1 MKKRILTFLL
11 CVCLAIPAILAGCAP
26 KEEGKVN
33 DTPAADRGSWTV
45 VSPDGSL
52 TATLTQ
58 DGDGKLFY
66 TVKKDGVVTMER
78 SELGLVIAED
88 DLALTTLSNIS
99 SRKVS
104 GSYEN
109 KSGKTSHVTYEC
121 NETTLVF
128 KAWTFYL
135 DVVFRCYDDGY
146 AFRYGV
152 RRIDGGEGTMTVL
165 EEKTQFALPE
175 STTMWAQEYVSNT
188 PKKGEC
194 FSYEGSYDRRN
205 AAGVEPEQYLAMP
218 LLYKAGRSEIYTII
232 TESRLIGSGFYGSF
246 LQVPS
251 DLAGQR
257 VFQTVHTPAG
267 CKLDDN
273 RVAYP
278 FTSPWR
284 VGITGDMKTVNESE
298 LVEKVYDD
306 ASYYRP
312 DNYDELSEEEK
323 AVYDYDWVD
332 PDVVTWSWLAYGG
345 QQSNYEL
352 HREYVDLAA
361 RMGWK
366 YILLDG
372 GWNVVSDENFKAFMS
387 YANAQRIKVIVWCDA
402 FTTFAN
408 ADRDTLVRKLE
419 QWAAL
424 GVAGIKIDF
433 FDGQTTT
440 GNEFQGE
447 DIEAVEWYETVYRE
461 TARLKM
467 IVNCHGSNKPTGE
480 RRIYPHV
487 LNREGLMGNE
497 FKQIGASTTVN
508 EMFVR
513 SVIGPSDFTPVVI
526 PFSANLS
533 GAHQMALAF
542 MFESGA
548 PSLGD
553 KSEAYANADIT
564 DYYKTIPALR
574 DRTVFLG
581 GRPDYYYASAVK
593 AGDIWYAG
601 AINGVIEDTVTID
614 FSFLGSGTYTAEIF
628 TDASDGSAVQ
638 REVRSISAGD
648 SLTFL
653 LAANGGV
660 AIRLLPAD

>member
-1 MKKRILTFLL
+1 MKRLLMILL
-11 CVCLAIPAILAGCAP
+11 CVCLALSALLPGCTK
-26 KEEGKVN
+26 KEEPN
-33 DTPAADRGSWTV
+33 DDTPAADRGRWEVT
-45 VSPDGSL
+45 SPDGTL
-52 TATLTQ
+52 TATLTL

-66 TVKKDGVVTMER
+66 AVKKDGVETVAR
-78 SELGLVIAED
+78 SELGLLIAED
-88 DLALTTLSNIS
+88 DLALTTVSNIS
-99 SRKVS
+99 SRRVR

-109 KSGKTSHVTYEC
+109 KSGKTSQVTYDC
-121 NETTLVF
+121 NETTLVLRGWEF
-128 KAWTFYL
+128 CL

-152 RRIDGGEGTMTVL
+152 RRIDGTEGVMTVL

-175 STTMWAQEYVSNT
+175 NTVMWAQEYVSNT
-188 PKKGEC
+188 PAKGEC
-194 FSYEGSYDRRN
+194 FSYEGTYDRRN
-205 AAGVEPEQYLAMP
+205 AAGVGAEQYLAMP
-218 LLYKAGRSEIYTII
+218 MLYKAGKSEIYSIV
-232 TESRLIGSGFYGSF
+232 TESALIGSGFYGSF
-246 LQVPS
+246 LKVP
-251 DLAGQR
+251 AGSEGQG

-278 FTSPWR
+278 FVSPWR

-306 ASYYRP
+306 AEYYRP

-323 AVYDYDWVD
+323 AVYNYDWVD

-345 QQSNYEL
+345 KQSDYTL

-372 GWNVVSDENFKAFMS
+372 GWNVVSDENFAAFMS

-408 ADRDTLVRKLE
+408 ADTDTLVRKLE
-419 QWAAL
+419 KWASL

-447 DIEAVEWYETVYRE
+447 DIDAVKWYETVYRE

-487 LNREGLMGNE
+487 LNREGIMGNE

-513 SVIGPSDFTPVVI
+513 SVIGPSDFTPVVT
-526 PFSANLS
+526 PFSTNLT

-553 KSEAYANADIT
+553 KSEAYANADVT

-574 DRTVFLG
+574 DKTVFLG
-581 GRPDYYYASAVK
+581 GRPDYYYASAVRT
-593 AGDIWYAG
+593 GDIWYAG

-614 FSFLGSGTYTAEIF
+614 FSFLGGGSYTAEIF
-628 TDASDGSAVQ
+628 TDASDGRSVV
-638 REVRSISAGD
+638 REVRTVSAGD
-648 SLTFL
+648 SLTFT

-660 AIRLLPAD
+660 AIRLIPAQ